1 MLFSPRIKIG
11 PLAALCRRQATAL
24 GAGIDVRTVWAREVE
39 LARGQAARTRMTG
52 ISEAVAGGETLA
64 AALAETGDY
73 FPTLFRELV
82 DVGEQTGHLSEVF
95 ARLAENYEDQVKM
108 RRVFLGAIAWP
119 VIQLGIAVLV
129 IGFLIWFMGM
139 IGDGKIDPLGFGLVG
154 NTGLAIYATFVAM
167 VAAAIS
173 FLIAAVRRGLVW
185 TGPIQRLVL
194 RLPGI
199 GKPLRTLALARL
211 AWSMHLTMKT
221 GMEVRRALRL
231 SLQSTRCVIYT
242 DQVDPIDTQI
252 MAGNSIHEAF
262 LGTGAFPAEFLDVL
276 AVGEQSGRI
285 VESMERL
292 SRQYQ
297 DHARTALETL
307 NVIAGFAVWGI
318 VAAIIILMIFRL
330 FGFYLGQINDA
341 MRPL

>member
-1 MLFSPRIKIG
+1 
-11 PLAALCRRQATAL
+11 
-24 GAGIDVRTVWAREVE
+24 
-39 LARGQAARTRMTG
+39 MTG